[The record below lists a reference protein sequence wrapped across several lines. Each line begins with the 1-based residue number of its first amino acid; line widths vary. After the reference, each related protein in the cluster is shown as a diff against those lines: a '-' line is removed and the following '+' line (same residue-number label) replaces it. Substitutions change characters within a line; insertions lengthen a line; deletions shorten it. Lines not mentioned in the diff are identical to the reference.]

1 MNKKYIIEASSIC
14 KEYIDGNDVKVILNN
29 INYSQHYGSTAAIIG
44 PSGSG
49 KTTLLHA
56 LAGLDTISSGTA
68 MLCGYDLKKI
78 KQRQLSQLHS
88 KKIGFV
94 YQKSHLLPD
103 FNVLENIAMPLLIA
117 GINNKLAQSQAMQS
131 LTAIKLDQYAHYYP
145 HQLSGGMQQKVAIAR
160 ASVHKPDIVFADEPT
175 GNLDSESKELV
186 LNCLFDLNKKHSV
199 ALCIVTHDQK
209 VAARADE
216 IIDMSEINS

>member
-1 MNKKYIIEASSIC
+1 MNKKYIIEASSIY
-14 KEYIDGNDVKVILNN
+14 KEYIDGDAVKVVLNN
-29 INYSQHYGSTAAIIG
+29 IDYSQHYGSTCAIIG

-56 LAGLDTISSGTA
+56 LAGLDTISSGTTL
-68 MLCGYDLKKI
+68 LCGHDLKKI
-78 KQRQLSQLHS
+78 RQQQLSQLHN

-103 FNVLENIAMPLLIA
+103 FNVLENIAMPLLI
-117 GINNKLAQSQAMQS
+117 GGMKSKLAQKQAMQV
-131 LTAIKLDQYAHYYP
+131 LTEIKLEQYAYYYP
-145 HQLSGGMQQKVAIAR
+145 HQLSGGTQQKAAIAR
-160 ASVHKPDIVFADEPT
+160 ASVHKPDIIFADEPT
-175 GNLDSESKELV
+175 GNLDSVSKELV
-186 LNCLFDLNKKHSV
+186 LNCLFDLNKHNSV

-216 IIDMSEINS
+216 IVDMSKINS

>member
-209 VAARADE
+209 VAALADE
-216 IIDMSEINS
+216 IIDMSKINS